1 MLSKFLNSILNK
13 KEDENNYII
22 LGASAA
28 GISGLSELRKLDKD
42 AEITLISKD
51 DKIYS
56 NSQLTPKLVE
66 KYCKLDSESKKI
78 LQYAF
83 DKLHLSARAHVRI
96 LKVARTIAD
105 LSEKE
110 NIQKEHIA
118 EAIQYRN
125 LDKKYWK
132 N

>member
-1 MLSKFLNSILNK
+1 M
-13 KEDENNYII
+13 
-22 LGASAA
+22 
-28 GISGLSELRKLDKD
+28 
-42 AEITLISKD
+42 
-51 DKIYS
+51 
-56 NSQLTPKLVE
+56 
-66 KYCKLDSESKKI
+66 
-78 LQYAF
+78 
-83 DKLHLSARAHVRI
+83 HLSARAHVRI
-96 LKVARTIAD
+96 LKVSRTIAD

>member
-1 MLSKFLNSILNK
+1 MK
-13 KEDENNYII
+13 K
-22 LGASAA
+22 
-28 GISGLSELRKLDKD
+28 
-42 AEITLISKD
+42 
-51 DKIYS
+51 
-56 NSQLTPKLVE
+56 V
-66 KYCKLDSESKKI
+66 KKI

-83 DKLHLSARAHVRI
+83 EKLHLSARAHVRI

-105 LSEKE
+105 LAEAK